1 MTGNPGPH
9 AGPDLISAY
18 VAGDASLPPD
28 TQWALEAHLENCA
41 PCRRHVAEAVT
52 AHAPAVHSLLDRVW
66 TEVDATA
73 LDRPAPVRSPLLRA
87 VRRWAPPSQAP
98 WLLMSVLVA
107 LSALGIDLLA
117 RGTAAPSLVLLL
129 SPVVPLLGVA
139 ASWTRRLDPMGEL
152 TATTPRAGL
161 RLVLRRTAVVLTVVI
176 PVLAAAGG
184 AVGVS
189 PALCLLPCLALTVG
203 TLALGSVTGVRRA
216 AATLGSVWVLAAI
229 VPSLLTSRPSVLL
242 APQSLP
248 VWGLALVVAALAT
261 TVRARA
267 FTTLPGTELP

>member
-1 MTGNPGPH
+1 MTGSTGPH
-9 AGPDLISAY
+9 AGRALISAY
-18 VAGDASLPPD
+18 VAGDAALPPD
-28 TQWALEAHLENCA
+28 AEWALEAHLENCA
-41 PCRRHVAEAVT
+41 RCRRLVAEAVT
-52 AHAPAVHSLLDRVW
+52 TRAPSVHGLLDRVW
-66 TEVDATA
+66 AEVDATA
-73 LDRPAPVRSPLLRA
+73 PDRPAPVRSPLPRA

-98 WLLMSVLVA
+98 WLLMSVLVI

-117 RGTAAPSLVLLL
+117 RGTDVPSLVLLL

-139 ASWTRRLDPMGEL
+139 ASWTQRLDPMGEL
-152 TATTPRAGL
+152 TSTTPRAGL
-161 RLVLRRTAVVLTVVI
+161 RLVLRRTAVVLAVVI

-184 AVGVS
+184 VVGVS

-203 TLALGSVTGVRRA
+203 TLALGSVTGLRRA
-216 AATLGSVWVLAAI
+216 AVFLGSAWVLAAI
-229 VPSLLTSRPSVLL
+229 VPSLVTSRLSVLL

-267 FTTLPGTELP
+267 FTVLPGTELP